1 MTTFEDLG
9 EPIAT
14 GRSARI
20 YDWPE
25 DDLVIKIFEPD
36 YDPAQVDVER
46 DSLVEAGRLGVQVCA
61 CHGEVTVDG
70 HPGLL
75 LERVVGDSL
84 TKQAERNPLRI
95 RAGARAL
102 ASTHVQVHAQ
112 PTEKFTDIR
121 EAAAAALDT
130 PPLAFLDDPQR
141 ALAREHI
148 SALPA
153 GDRMLHLDFHT
164 ENVFAQGEE
173 YVVIDW
179 QTTLRGDPAADVAM
193 TVLLIRDAE
202 LWPGTPLIKRL
213 LVQRIR
219 GIVLSTYLGEYLRLT
234 GMTMEQV
241 DAWRLPVVVLR
252 MSILDIASERPRF
265 QREVLDLL
273 AGAS

>member
-1 MTTFEDLG
+1 
-9 EPIAT
+9 
-14 GRSARI
+14 
-20 YDWPE
+20 
-25 DDLVIKIFEPD
+25 
-36 YDPAQVDVER
+36 
-46 DSLVEAGRLGVQVCA
+46 
-61 CHGEVTVDG
+61 
-70 HPGLL
+70 
-75 LERVVGDSL
+75 
-84 TKQAERNPLRI
+84 
-95 RAGARAL
+95 
-102 ASTHVQVHAQ
+102 
-112 PTEKFTDIR
+112 
-121 EAAAAALDT
+121 
-130 PPLAFLDDPQR
+130 
-141 ALAREHI
+141 
-148 SALPA
+148 
-153 GDRMLHLDFHT
+153 MLHLDFHT
-164 ENVFAQGEE
+164 ENVFAQGDD

-241 DAWRLPVVVLR
+241 DAWRLPVVILR

>member
-20 YDWPE
+20 YDWPD
-25 DDLVIKIFEPD
+25 DDLVVKIFEPD

-46 DSLVEAGRLGVQVCA
+46 DSLVEAGRLGVRVCA

-75 LERVVGDSL
+75 LERVIGDSL

-95 RAGARAL
+95 RTGARAL
-102 ASTHVQVHAQ
+102 ARTHVQVHAQ

-121 EAAAAALDT
+121 DAAVAALDT

-141 ALAREHI
+141 ALACELI
-148 SALPA
+148 SPLPA

-164 ENVFAQGEE
+164 ENVFAQGDD

-241 DAWRLPVVVLR
+241 DAWRLPVVILR

>member
-20 YDWPE
+20 YDWPT
-25 DDLVIKIFEPD
+25 DDLVVKVFEPG

-61 CHGEVTVDG
+61 CHGEVMVEG

-102 ASTHVQVHAQ
+102 ARTHVQVHAQ
-112 PTEKFTDIR
+112 PTTEFTDIR
-121 EAAAAALDT
+121 EAAVAALGSQ
-130 PPLAFLDDPQR
+130 PLAFLDDSQR
-141 ALAREHI
+141 SVARERI
-148 SALPA
+148 AALPA

-164 ENVFAQGEE
+164 ENVFAQGDQ

-202 LWPGTPLIKRL
+202 LWPGTPLLKRV

-219 GIVLSTYLGEYLRLT
+219 GIVLSTYLGEYRRLT

-241 DAWRLPVVVLR
+241 DAWRLPVVLLR
-252 MSILDIASERPRF
+252 MSTLDIASERPRF
-265 QREVLDLL
+265 QRELRDLL
-273 AGAS
+273 AGGS

>member
-20 YDWPE
+20 YDWP
-25 DDLVIKIFEPD
+25 DNDLVVKVFEPG

-46 DSLVEAGRLGVQVCA
+46 DSLDEAGRLGVQVCA
-61 CHGEVTVDG
+61 CHGEVMVDG
-70 HPGLL
+70 YPGLL

-102 ASTHVQVHAQ
+102 ARTQVTVHAK

-121 EAAAAALDT
+121 DAAVSALDSE
-130 PPLAFLDDPQR
+130 PLAFLNEPQR
-141 ALAREHI
+141 SLARERI

-153 GDRMLHLDFHT
+153 GDRLLHLDFHT
-164 ENVFAQGEE
+164 ENVFVQGDE

-202 LWPGTPLIKRL
+202 LWPGTPLLKRL

-219 GIVLSTYLGEYLRLT
+219 GIVLSTYLHEYQRLT
-234 GMTMEQV
+234 GMTMDRV

-265 QREVLDLL
+265 QREILDLL
-273 AGAS
+273 AGA